1 MKDLET
7 CRKEIDEIDQQMIA
21 LFEKRMNVAKDVI
34 TYKLAHNMEIFQSH
48 RELQVIEKNTKR
60 IHNDDLKDYAKTFI
74 QDMMNISK
82 SYQASFIPL
91 QNIYQLIPAR
101 YENIVVG
108 YPGVTGSFSE
118 SALDAYFGSET
129 KRKNYEHFDEVF
141 EALKNDEIDY
151 GVVPL
156 ENSSTGAINDN
167 YDAIRDYGFFIVGEQ
182 SLSISQHLLGLPG
195 SSLEDLREVYSQNEF
210 NTFYYLWKAFRN
222 IKRCIACEYCFYFK
236 T

>member
-82 SYQASFIPL
+82 SYQASFIPP

-129 KRKNYEHFDEVF
+129 KEK
-141 EALKNDEIDY
+141 L
-151 GVVPL
+151 
-156 ENSSTGAINDN
+156 
-167 YDAIRDYGFFIVGEQ
+167 
-182 SLSISQHLLGLPG
+182 
-195 SSLEDLREVYSQNEF
+195 
-210 NTFYYLWKAFRN
+210 
-222 IKRCIACEYCFYFK
+222 
-236 T
+236 